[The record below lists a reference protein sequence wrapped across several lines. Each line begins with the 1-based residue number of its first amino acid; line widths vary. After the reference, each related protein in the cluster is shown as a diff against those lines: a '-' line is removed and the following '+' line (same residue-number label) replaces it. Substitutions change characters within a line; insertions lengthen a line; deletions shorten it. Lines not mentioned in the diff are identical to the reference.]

1 MDPLGPLP
9 SGFAQTRD
17 VLHRL
22 AEDVMS
28 PAQAAV
34 NGDIHFDATPGG
46 FGTPVFGDGRQ
57 LRVEGTELVEA
68 DGGTEVRREPIDG
81 ADADAARWL
90 ADLFA
95 LGDAALRALIADAPE
110 AEPIRLWPEHF
121 DIATVIGRATYG
133 VSPGDA
139 EHAEPYLYVGPWDP
153 VSGPEWN
160 AAGFTGAELAAPGL
174 DEAAALD
181 FFRRHRAA
189 LTTKGNTHV

>member
-1 MDPLGPLP
+1 MRPLGPLP
-9 SGFAQTRD
+9 TGFTQTRD
-17 VLHRL
+17 RLHRL

-34 NGDIHFDATPGG
+34 NGDIHFEATPGG
-46 FGTPVFGDGRQ
+46 FGTPVFGAGRQ
-57 LRVEGTELVEA
+57 LRVEGAELVEI
-68 DGGTEVRREPIDG
+68 DGGAEIRRERVDG
-81 ADADAARWL
+81 VDAAAARWL

-95 LGDAALRALIADAPE
+95 VGDAALRELIADAPE

-133 VSPGDA
+133 VSPGDD
-139 EHAEPYLYVGPWDP
+139 EHAEPYLYVSAWDP

-160 AAGFTGAELAAPGL
+160 ARGFSGAELAAAGL
-174 DEAAALD
+174 DDTAALE

-189 LTTKGNTHV
+189 LTTERNTHV

>member
-1 MDPLGPLP
+1 MEPLGPLP
-9 SGFAQTRD
+9 PGFAQTRV

-22 AEDVMS
+22 GEDVMS

-57 LRVEGTELVEA
+57 LRVEGVELVEV
-68 DGGTEVRREPIDG
+68 DGNVEVRREPIDG
-81 ADADAARWL
+81 VDAGAARWL

-95 LGDAALRALIADAPE
+95 LGDAALRELISDAPE

-153 VSGPEWN
+153 VEGELWN
-160 AAGFTGAELAAPGL
+160 ARGFTGAELAAPGL
-174 DEAAALD
+174 DQAAAVE

-189 LTTKGNTHV
+189 LTTERNAHV